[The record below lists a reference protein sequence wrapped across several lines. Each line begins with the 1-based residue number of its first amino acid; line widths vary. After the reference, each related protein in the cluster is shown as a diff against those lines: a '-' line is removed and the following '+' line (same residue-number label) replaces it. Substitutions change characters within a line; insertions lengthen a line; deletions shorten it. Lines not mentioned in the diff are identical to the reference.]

1 MVLCPTH
8 TKIRLGGVA
17 DNMKNDELVM
27 WNLVSD
33 VSQGL
38 QISFASIK
46 AAISSLLGGDIFWD
60 QATQHE
66 FMLTID
72 KSVDDLSNMT
82 AVMTVA
88 MRFESQT
95 LTINREPNSLQEI
108 VSQARD
114 YVQKRLPDANITLTL
129 PAETRLAL
137 VDFEYLRLALRLLIE
152 VLMTARVNAFAPLS
166 IRVLEEVDGWQI
178 IFEGHLS
185 GLAGDIVNWLCQAA
199 PECSLLPAN
208 MRAEA
213 KLKVLTAYRLLA
225 LQAIEVA
232 ANGAME
238 DNAALVLCVP
248 FETEA

>member
-1 MVLCPTH
+1 
-8 TKIRLGGVA
+8 
-17 DNMKNDELVM
+17 MKTDELVM

-33 VSQGL
+33 ISQGL

-72 KSVDDLSNMT
+72 KSVDELSNLT

-88 MRFESQT
+88 MRFESQM

-108 VSQARD
+108 LSQARD
-114 YVQKRLPDANITLTL
+114 YVQKRLPDTAITLTL
-129 PAETRLAL
+129 PVETRLAL

-152 VLMTARVNAFAPLS
+152 VLITTRADAVAPFS
-166 IRVLEEVDGWQI
+166 IRVLEEIAGWQI
-178 IFEGHLS
+178 ILEGQLS

-199 PECSLLPAN
+199 PERSLLPAN
-208 MRAEA
+208 MRVEA
-213 KLKVLTAYRLLA
+213 KLKVLTAYQLLA

-232 ANGAME
+232 VNGAIE
-238 DNAALVLCVP
+238 DNVALVLCVP